1 VSLYAVP
8 VPPVGNFKPPK
19 NAKSMSLSQ
28 MQYQHAAGDCQEQ
41 FEPTFVKL
49 DKQVLR
55 FHAYFKESVVE
66 SRLENYRIRKVTIF
80 YYLEDKSIMITEP
93 KVENAGQPQG
103 AFLKRQMV
111 VKQDGSQ
118 EPFLPK
124 DFGIGTDIS
133 IFGRIMRIYDCDDY
147 TRQFFASQG
156 TDLAPAQQC
165 PVDNFAQ
172 SLIKVPPKRDPEMK
186 QFLEKAL
193 GGGKV
198 ASQKQFLDNDRRVLR
213 FFTRCQDLPY
223 VVHYYLA
230 DDTIEIRE
238 VHHSNDG
245 RDAFALLLRRQKL
258 PDRFDVNQ
266 PGQTFIGDNYLTCDE
281 ITPTSNINAF
291 GRIFEIEGVDASTK
305 KFYAEK
311 YGYDFPLGQITLP
324 SPPEP
329 VATLIPPY
337 NGIGNEEDTLGYIYK
352 LVPDKPK
359 GNFFK
364 SVDNDKKIL
373 RFTAR
378 FNTKVPEDV
387 DRRFIISFYLADDA
401 ISIYEPAQKNS
412 GIIEGK
418 FLHRNK
424 YKNVDNNNEPI
435 TPSDMAIG
443 GDVKINGHSFHILS
457 CDDYTTK
464 YLSEHLV

>member
-1 VSLYAVP
+1 
-8 VPPVGNFKPPK
+8 
-19 NAKSMSLSQ
+19 
-28 MQYQHAAGDCQEQ
+28 
-41 FEPTFVKL
+41 
-49 DKQVLR
+49 
-55 FHAYFKESVVE
+55 
-66 SRLENYRIRKVTIF
+66 
-80 YYLEDKSIMITEP
+80 
-93 KVENAGQPQG
+93 
-103 AFLKRQMV
+103 
-111 VKQDGSQ
+111 
-118 EPFLPK
+118 
-124 DFGIGTDIS
+124 
-133 IFGRIMRIYDCDDY
+133 
-147 TRQFFASQG
+147 
-156 TDLAPAQQC
+156 
-165 PVDNFAQ
+165 
-172 SLIKVPPKRDPEMK
+172 MK

-198 ASQKQFLDNDRRVLR
+198 ASQKQFLDKDRSVLR
-213 FFTRCQDLPY
+213 FFTRNDGLPFI
-223 VVHYYLA
+223 VHYYLA

-281 ITPTSNINAF
+281 ITPSSNIVAY
-291 GRIFEIEGVDASTK
+291 GREFEIEGVDEFTQ

-311 YGYDFPLGQITLP
+311 YGYDFSVGGITQP
-324 SPPEP
+324 APPKQVP
-329 VATLIPPY
+329 IQVAPY

-373 RFTAR
+373 RFTGR
-378 FNTKVPEDV
+378 FNTRVPEDV
-387 DRRFIISFYLADDA
+387 DRRFIISFYLADDT

-418 FLHRNK
+418 FLQRNR
-424 YKNVDNNNEPI
+424 YKNIDNGNAWI

-443 GDVKINGHSFHILS
+443 GDVKINGHSFHLMS
-457 CDDYTTK
+457 CDEYTTN
-464 YLSEHLV
+464 YLKEHLI

>member
-1 VSLYAVP
+1 
-8 VPPVGNFKPPK
+8 
-19 NAKSMSLSQ
+19 
-28 MQYQHAAGDCQEQ
+28 
-41 FEPTFVKL
+41 
-49 DKQVLR
+49 
-55 FHAYFKESVVE
+55 
-66 SRLENYRIRKVTIF
+66 
-80 YYLEDKSIMITEP
+80 
-93 KVENAGQPQG
+93 
-103 AFLKRQMV
+103 
-111 VKQDGSQ
+111 
-118 EPFLPK
+118 
-124 DFGIGTDIS
+124 
-133 IFGRIMRIYDCDDY
+133 
-147 TRQFFASQG
+147 
-156 TDLAPAQQC
+156 
-165 PVDNFAQ
+165 
-172 SLIKVPPKRDPEMK
+172 MK

-198 ASQKQFLDNDRRVLR
+198 ASQKQFLDHDRSVLR

-281 ITPTSNINAF
+281 ITPDSNINAF
-291 GRIFEIEGVDASTK
+291 GRIFVIEGVDESTK
-305 KFYAEK
+305 KFYADK
-311 YGYDFPLGQITLP
+311 YGYDFPLGGIVFPT
-324 SPPEP
+324 PPEP
-329 VATLIPPY
+329 VPTLIPPY

-364 SVDNDKKIL
+364 SVDNDKRVL

-378 FNTKVPEDV
+378 FNTRVPEDV
-387 DRRFIISFYLADDA
+387 DRRFIISFYLSDDG

-418 FLHRNK
+418 FLHRNR
-424 YKNVDNNNEPI
+424 YKNVDNNNAWI

-443 GDVKINGHSFHILS
+443 GDVKINGHAFHIMT
-457 CDDYTTK
+457 CDDYTTN
-464 YLSEHLV
+464 YLNGHLV

>member
-1 VSLYAVP
+1 
-8 VPPVGNFKPPK
+8 
-19 NAKSMSLSQ
+19 MSLSQ

-41 FEPTFVKL
+41 FEPTYVKL

-66 SRLENYRIRKVTIF
+66 SRLENYRIRKVTI
-80 YYLEDKSIMITEP
+80 YYFLEDKSIMITEP
-93 KVENAGQPQG
+93 KVTNAGQPQG

-118 EPFLPK
+118 APFLPN
-124 DFGIGTDIS
+124 DFGIGTDCS

-147 TRQFFASQG
+147 TRQFYASQG
-156 TDLAPAQQC
+156 CDLAAAQQC

-213 FFTRCQDLPY
+213 FFTRSQDLPY

-281 ITPTSNINAF
+281 ITPDSNINAF
-291 GRIFEIEGVDASTK
+291 GRIFEIEGVDAATK

-311 YGYDFPLGQITLP
+311 YGYDFPLGNITLP
-324 SPPEP
+324 TPPEP
-329 VATLIPPY
+329 VPTLIPPY

-387 DRRFIISFYLADDA
+387 DRRFIISFYLSDDG

-418 FLHRNK
+418 FLHRGK
-424 YKNVDNNNEPI
+424 YKNVDNNNAPI

-464 YLSEHLV
+464 YLKEHLV

>member
-1 VSLYAVP
+1 
-8 VPPVGNFKPPK
+8 
-19 NAKSMSLSQ
+19 M
-28 MQYQHAAGDCQEQ
+28 
-41 FEPTFVKL
+41 KL

-80 YYLEDKSIMITEP
+80 YFLEDKSIMITEP
-93 KVENAGQPQG
+93 KITNAGQPQG

-118 EPFLPK
+118 EPFLPR

-147 TRQFFASQG
+147 SRQFFASQG
-156 TDLAPAQQC
+156 TVLAAAQQC
-165 PVDNFAQ
+165 PVDNFAT

-281 ITPTSNINAF
+281 ITPDSNINAF
-291 GRIFEIEGVDASTK
+291 GRIFEIEGVDDSTR

-387 DRRFIISFYLADDA
+387 DRRFIISFYLADDG

>member
-1 VSLYAVP
+1 MSLYAVP

>member
-1 VSLYAVP
+1 
-8 VPPVGNFKPPK
+8 
-19 NAKSMSLSQ
+19 M
-28 MQYQHAAGDCQEQ
+28 
-41 FEPTFVKL
+41 KL

-66 SRLENYRIRKVTIF
+66 SRLENYRIRKVTI
-80 YYLEDKSIMITEP
+80 YYFLEDKSIMITEP
-93 KVENAGQPQG
+93 KVTNAGQPQG

-118 EPFLPK
+118 EPFLPR

-147 TRQFFASQG
+147 SRQFFASQG
-156 TDLAPAQQC
+156 TVLAAAQQC
-165 PVDNFAQ
+165 PVDNFAT
-172 SLIKVPPKRDPEMK
+172 SLIKVAPKRDPEMK

-198 ASQKQFLDNDRRVLR
+198 ASQKQFLDNDRKVLR
-213 FFTRCQDLPY
+213 FFTRSNDLPY

-281 ITPTSNINAF
+281 ITPESNINAF
-291 GRIFEIEGVDASTK
+291 GRIFEIEGVDEATK

-387 DRRFIISFYLADDA
+387 DRRFIISFYLADDG

-443 GDVKINGHSFHILS
+443 GDIKINGHSFHILS

>member
-1 VSLYAVP
+1 
-8 VPPVGNFKPPK
+8 
-19 NAKSMSLSQ
+19 
-28 MQYQHAAGDCQEQ
+28 
-41 FEPTFVKL
+41 VKL

-66 SRLENYRIRKVTIF
+66 SRLENYRIRKVTI
-80 YYLEDKSIMITEP
+80 YYFLEDKSIMITEP
-93 KVENAGQPQG
+93 KVTNAGQPQG

-118 EPFLPK
+118 EPFLPR

-147 TRQFFASQG
+147 SRQFFASQG
-156 TDLAPAQQC
+156 TELAAAQQC
-165 PVDNFAQ
+165 PVDNFAT

-281 ITPTSNINAF
+281 ITPDSNINAF
-291 GRIFEIEGVDASTK
+291 GRIFEIEGVDEATR

-387 DRRFIISFYLADDA
+387 DRRFIISFYLADDG

>member
-1 VSLYAVP
+1 
-8 VPPVGNFKPPK
+8 
-19 NAKSMSLSQ
+19 M
-28 MQYQHAAGDCQEQ
+28 
-41 FEPTFVKL
+41 KL

-80 YYLEDKSIMITEP
+80 YFLEDKSIMITEP
-93 KVENAGQPQG
+93 KITNAGQPQG

-118 EPFLPK
+118 EPFLPR

-147 TRQFFASQG
+147 SRQFFASQG
-156 TDLAPAQQC
+156 TVLAAAQQC
-165 PVDNFAQ
+165 PVDNFAT

-245 RDAFALLLRRQKL
+245 R
-258 PDRFDVNQ
+258 
-266 PGQTFIGDNYLTCDE
+266 
-281 ITPTSNINAF
+281 
-291 GRIFEIEGVDASTK
+291 
-305 KFYAEK
+305 
-311 YGYDFPLGQITLP
+311 
-324 SPPEP
+324 
-329 VATLIPPY
+329 
-337 NGIGNEEDTLGYIYK
+337 
-352 LVPDKPK
+352 
-359 GNFFK
+359 
-364 SVDNDKKIL
+364 
-373 RFTAR
+373 
-378 FNTKVPEDV
+378 
-387 DRRFIISFYLADDA
+387 
-401 ISIYEPAQKNS
+401 
-412 GIIEGK
+412 
-418 FLHRNK
+418 
-424 YKNVDNNNEPI
+424 
-435 TPSDMAIG
+435 
-443 GDVKINGHSFHILS
+443 
-457 CDDYTTK
+457 
-464 YLSEHLV
+464 